1 MEVGPAALLLK
12 GICACRAVALAKA
25 GVSRMDFSY
34 ECNESTVV
42 GSEMGD
48 KSPKANQK
56 HKAQQQ
62 AKNKRATQKKQQQA
76 STPKAA
82 PRKK

>member
-1 MEVGPAALLLK
+1 
-12 GICACRAVALAKA
+12 
-25 GVSRMDFSY
+25 
-34 ECNESTVV
+34 
-42 GSEMGD
+42 MGD

-62 AKNKRATQKKQQQA
+62 AKANNAAQKKQQLTSA
-76 STPKAA
+76 PKAA

>member
-1 MEVGPAALLLK
+1 
-12 GICACRAVALAKA
+12 
-25 GVSRMDFSY
+25 
-34 ECNESTVV
+34 
-42 GSEMGD
+42 MGD

-56 HKAQQQ
+56 HKSQQQ
-62 AKNKRATQKKQQQA
+62 AKAKAQKKQQQA